1 MESRKIEGRTFCDNT
16 YVDDILKKL
25 TQKNQKGGLRLIK
38 SGNDAEKSVSEIT
51 VKRLS
56 LIRYSLALL
65 GMTMFLGCSGSSA
78 LRSADFAR
86 PSYSDYVVFGL
97 SVLCASTDF
106 KCLKEGFNRCL
117 GQTRKVHIRENGR
130 PGKLT
135 LLTTGEA
142 VAEWRLR
149 ASVDR
154 VTITYDNLGV
164 ARDWIYDG
172 AWGALHRQNSPM
184 APADDHS

>member
-1 MESRKIEGRTFCDNT
+1 M
-16 YVDDILKKL
+16 
-25 TQKNQKGGLRLIK
+25 
-38 SGNDAEKSVSEIT
+38 
-51 VKRLS
+51 KRLL

-65 GMTMFLGCSGSSA
+65 GITMILGCSGSSA
-78 LRSADFAR
+78 LRSADFAH

-106 KCLKEGFNRCL
+106 KCLKEGFNRCV
-117 GQTRKVHIRENGR
+117 GQTRKVHIRQNGR

-135 LLTTGEA
+135 LLTTGEI

-149 ASVDR
+149 ASGDR

-172 AWGALHRQNSPM
+172 TWGALDWQSS
-184 APADDHS
+184 ATVPAADRH

>member
-1 MESRKIEGRTFCDNT
+1 MSQEELKGKFLCGDT
-16 YVDDILKKL
+16 YVDEILKKL
-25 TQKNQKGGLRLIK
+25 TQKDQKGSLGLIK
-38 SGNDAEKSVSEIT
+38 SSNNAEKSVSETT
-51 VKRLS
+51 VKRLP
-56 LIRYSLALL
+56 LIRYTLALL
-65 GMTMFLGCSGSSA
+65 GITMILGCAGSSG
-78 LRSADFAR
+78 LHSADFAR

-106 KCLKEGFNRCL
+106 KCLEEGFNRCL
-117 GQTRKVHIRENGR
+117 GQTRKVHIRENGC

-142 VAEWRLR
+142 VAEWRLH
-149 ASVDR
+149 ASGDR

-172 AWGALHRQNSPM
+172 TWGTLDWQSSATV
-184 APADDHS
+184 PAADRH

>member
-1 MESRKIEGRTFCDNT
+1 VSQEELKAEFFYEDT
-16 YVDDILKKL
+16 YVDEILKKL
-25 TQKNQKGGLRLIK
+25 TQKDQKGGLALIK
-38 SGNDAEKSVSEIT
+38 SSNNAEKSVSETT
-51 VKRLS
+51 VKRLL
-56 LIRYSLALL
+56 LIRYTLALL
-65 GMTMFLGCSGSSA
+65 SITTILGCSGSSA

-86 PSYSDYVVFGL
+86 PSYSDYVIFGL

-142 VAEWRLR
+142 VAEWQLR
-149 ASVDR
+149 ASGDR

-172 AWGALHRQNSPM
+172 AWGALDWQSSAM
-184 APADDHS
+184 VPAADRH

>member
-1 MESRKIEGRTFCDNT
+1 M
-16 YVDDILKKL
+16 
-25 TQKNQKGGLRLIK
+25 
-38 SGNDAEKSVSEIT
+38 
-51 VKRLS
+51 KRLL

-65 GMTMFLGCSGSSA
+65 GITMILGCSGSSA
-78 LRSADFAR
+78 LRSADFAH

-106 KCLKEGFNRCL
+106 RCLKEGFDRCL

-149 ASVDR
+149 ASGDR
-154 VTITYDNLGV
+154 VTITYDNHGL
-164 ARDWIYDG
+164 ARDWLYEG
-172 AWGALHRQNSPM
+172 SWGALHGQNSRMDRP
-184 APADDHS
+184 DDRN

>member
-1 MESRKIEGRTFCDNT
+1 MKR
-16 YVDDILKKL
+16 IL
-25 TQKNQKGGLRLIK
+25 
-38 SGNDAEKSVSEIT
+38 
-51 VKRLS
+51 

-65 GMTMFLGCSGSSA
+65 GITMIVGCSGSSA

-86 PSYSDYVVFGL
+86 PSYSDYVLFGL
-97 SVLCASTDF
+97 SVVCASTDF

-142 VAEWRLR
+142 IAEWRLR
-149 ASVDR
+149 ASGDR
-154 VTITYDNLGV
+154 VTITYDDQGV
-164 ARDWIYDG
+164 ARDWIYEG
-172 AWGALHRQNSPM
+172 SRGALHRQSSPTV
-184 APADDHS
+184 PAEDYK

>member
-1 MESRKIEGRTFCDNT
+1 M
-16 YVDDILKKL
+16 
-25 TQKNQKGGLRLIK
+25 
-38 SGNDAEKSVSEIT
+38 
-51 VKRLS
+51 KRLL

-65 GMTMFLGCSGSSA
+65 GITMILGCSGSSA
-78 LRSADFAR
+78 LRSADFAH

-106 KCLKEGFNRCL
+106 RCLKEGFDRCL
-117 GQTRKVHIRENGR
+117 GQTRKVHIRENSR

-142 VAEWRLR
+142 IAEWRLR

-154 VTITYDNLGV
+154 VIITYDNQGV
-164 ARDWIYDG
+164 ARDWLYEG
-172 AWGALHRQNSPM
+172 SGVPLHGQSSPTV
-184 APADDHS
+184 PADDRN

>member
-1 MESRKIEGRTFCDNT
+1 M
-16 YVDDILKKL
+16 
-25 TQKNQKGGLRLIK
+25 
-38 SGNDAEKSVSEIT
+38 
-51 VKRLS
+51 KRLL

-65 GMTMFLGCSGSSA
+65 GITMILGCSGSSA
-78 LRSADFAR
+78 LRSADFAH

-106 KCLKEGFNRCL
+106 RCLKEGFDRCL

-149 ASVDR
+149 ASGDR
-154 VTITYDNLGV
+154 VTITYDTHGV
-164 ARDWIYDG
+164 ARDWLYEG
-172 AWGALHRQNSPM
+172 SWGALHGQNSPM
-184 APADDHS
+184 DRADDRN